1 MTFGDWEGLKWHYH
15 FKQSKYACFIDFRPP
30 EPLPAPLT
38 ARLSGAGDGAGA
50 EAGDPRPAV
59 FLTGPGSTRGPVEA
73 LTLASFILLFPFDL

>member
-1 MTFGDWEGLKWHYH
+1 MALH

-38 ARLSGAGDGAGA
+38 ARPGLGGAGDGAGA

-59 FLTGPGSTRGPVEA
+59 F
-73 LTLASFILLFPFDL
+73 